1 MSSMGFTRDSIGKL
15 MEMLDEHSSNSS
27 IDEKTYLELSNA
39 AKYLY
44 EEAGPRSR
52 PETPPPPPEWGD
64 VGSVLIPQERYTTPP
79 RPVSRRRAMNTADL
93 EIAAAA
99 VRMEMA
105 AARRR
110 PVARVLEGELAAV
123 RTETSIPIQIPR
135 LNLGHKERAL
145 KKKLNDMGIEE
156 YEIQGRRTKTAYV
169 KYLVEKCKYYGVTDR
184 EIKLMYQEEQRAC
197 TITGT
202 QTREGI
208 GTRPPTRNVQMRELW
223 EEEFPRPNR
232 NIPTGI
238 WSPNGDEDLMVVAA
252 RMAEHSL
259 T

>member
-1 MSSMGFTRDSIGKL
+1 MSSMGFTRESIGKL
-15 MEMLDEHSSNSS
+15 MEILDEQSSNSS

-44 EEAGPRSR
+44 EETGPRSR
-52 PETPPPPPEWGD
+52 PETPPPPPDWGD
-64 VGSVLIPQERYTTPP
+64 VSSVLDVSSMLIPPGTYTTPP
-79 RPVSRRRAMNTADL
+79 RPNRGTAL
-93 EIAAAA
+93 
-99 VRMEMA
+99 
-105 AARRR
+105 RR

-123 RTETSIPIQIPR
+123 RTQTSIPISIPR

-145 KKKLNDMGIEE
+145 KKKLADMGIED

-197 TITGT
+197 MITGT

-208 GTRPPTRNVQMRELW
+208 GTRAPMRNVQMREAW

-232 NIPTGI
+232 SIPAGI

-252 RMAEHSL
+252 QMAEHSL

>member
-79 RPVSRRRAMNTADL
+79 SPLTQAL
-93 EIAAAA
+93 IGL
-99 VRMEMA
+99 A

-110 PVARVLEGELAAV
+110 PVARRPSLLEGELAAV

-169 KYLVEKCKYYGVTDR
+169 KYLVDKCKYYGVTDR
-184 EIKLMYQEEQRAC
+184 EIKLMYQEEQRDL
-197 TITGT
+197 TFNEFS

-252 RMAEHSL
+252 RMAEDSL

>member
-79 RPVSRRRAMNTADL
+79 RPNRGTAL
-93 EIAAAA
+93 IGL
-99 VRMEMA
+99 A

-110 PVARVLEGELAAV
+110 PVARVLVARVLEGELAAV

-145 KKKLNDMGIEE
+145 KKKLDDMGIEE

>member
-1 MSSMGFTRDSIGKL
+1 LKYFFFGKNNKEATMSSMGFTRDSIGKL

-27 IDEKTYLELSNA
+27 IDEKTYLELANA

-44 EEAGPRSR
+44 EEAGPRTR
-52 PETPPPPPEWGD
+52 PETPPPPPEWGE
-64 VGSVLIPQERYTTPP
+64 VGSVLIPQESYTTPP
-79 RPVSRRRAMNTADL
+79 RPNRGTAL
-93 EIAAAA
+93 
-99 VRMEMA
+99 
-105 AARRR
+105 RR

-123 RTETSIPIQIPR
+123 RTQTSIPISIPR
-135 LNLGHKERAL
+135 LNLDHKERAL
-145 KKKLNDMGIEE
+145 KKKLAEMGIE
-156 YEIQGRRTKTAYV
+156 QGRSGTTFYTRTAYV

-184 EIKLMYQEEQRAC
+184 EIKLMYKEEQRAC
-197 TITGT
+197 MITGT

-208 GTRPPTRNVQMRELW
+208 GTRRPTPNVEMMEELA
-223 EEEFPRPNR
+223 ELFPRPNR

-252 RMAEHSL
+252 RMAEQSL

>member
-1 MSSMGFTRDSIGKL
+1 MSEMGFTRDSIAKL
-15 MEMLDEHSSNSS
+15 MEMLDEQSSKSS

-44 EEAGPRSR
+44 EEAGPQTR
-52 PETPPPPPEWGD
+52 PETPPPPPEWGE
-64 VGSVLIPQERYTTPP
+64 VGGVLIPQESYTTPP
-79 RPVSRRRAMNTADL
+79 RPNRGTAL
-93 EIAAAA
+93 
-99 VRMEMA
+99 
-105 AARRR
+105 RR

-123 RTETSIPIQIPR
+123 RTQTSIPR
-135 LNLGHKERAL
+135 LNLDHKERAL
-145 KKKLNDMGIEE
+145 KKKLAEMGIEE
-156 YEIQGRRTKTAYV
+156 VHPGTRYRSRTAYV

-184 EIKLMYQEEQRAC
+184 EIKLMYKEEQRAC
-197 TITGT
+197 MITGT

-208 GTRPPTRNVQMRELW
+208 GTRRPTPNVQMMEELA
-223 EEEFPRPNR
+223 ELFPRPNR

-252 RMAEHSL
+252 RMAEQSL

>member
-79 RPVSRRRAMNTADL
+79 RPNRGTAL
-93 EIAAAA
+93 IGL
-99 VRMEMA
+99 A

-145 KKKLNDMGIEE
+145 KKKLDDMGIEE

>member
-1 MSSMGFTRDSIGKL
+1 MSEMGFTRDSIAKL
-15 MEMLDEHSSNSS
+15 MEMLDEQSSKSS

-44 EEAGPRSR
+44 EEAGPQTR
-52 PETPPPPPEWGD
+52 PETPPPPPEWGE
-64 VGSVLIPQERYTTPP
+64 VGGVLIPQESYTTPP
-79 RPVSRRRAMNTADL
+79 RPNRGTAL
-93 EIAAAA
+93 
-99 VRMEMA
+99 
-105 AARRR
+105 RR

-123 RTETSIPIQIPR
+123 RTQTSIPIQIPR

-169 KYLVEKCKYYGVTDR
+169 KYLVDKCKYYGVTDR
-184 EIKLMYQEEQRAC
+184 EIKLMYQEEQRVRWVPQP
-197 TITGT
+197 TLRS
-202 QTREGI
+202 REGL
-208 GTRPPTRNVQMRELW
+208 GSRRPTPNVQMMEELA
-223 EEEFPRPNR
+223 ELFPRPNR

-252 RMAEHSL
+252 RMAEQSL